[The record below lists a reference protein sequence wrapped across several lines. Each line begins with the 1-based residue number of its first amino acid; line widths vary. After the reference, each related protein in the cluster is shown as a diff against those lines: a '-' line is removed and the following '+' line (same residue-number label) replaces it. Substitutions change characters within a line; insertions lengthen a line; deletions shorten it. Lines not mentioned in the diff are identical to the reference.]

1 MNRND
6 EYRSLLAELE
16 SPPAALETTVDRA
29 MKREKA
35 KQRRRIFGVPAAS
48 LAACFLGFVLL
59 VNVFP
64 PFAKACGEIP
74 ILRDLAKAVTWSPSL
89 TAAVENDYVQ
99 PIGKSQTVNG
109 ITATIEYLIVDQKQV
124 NIFYRLNSEKYVGE
138 FEKLVAEPVI
148 SCDDKNVAFYVYNH
162 SFGSMDNGELQ
173 SITVDFTQGNVPDQ
187 LQCTL
192 KAYSFYDYLSKGSTN
207 IGPEYLAEF
216 DFQLEFDPQFTAIG
230 KLYPVNETVV
240 LDDQKITV
248 KNIEVYPTHL
258 RVEVA
263 ESKDNTAWLKNL
275 DFYIETEEGL
285 KFKPVSSGVIATGS
299 ADSPSMVSYRA
310 DSTYFYEAE
319 HLKLVITGAKW
330 QRKDMETT
338 YLNLITGEHGELP
351 DGVEFD
357 HIKKQGDDW
366 SITIR
371 DIPGEDGEMHRA
383 FSDLYL
389 DSAGNRYTVN
399 KFHLAIGKLNKD
411 GSVQCYYTYVIL
423 KNYPYDE
430 VWLTPLL
437 SSIWTAEKPVEIL
450 IQ

>member
-1 MNRND
+1 MNRSV
-6 EYRSLLAELE
+6 EFVAMLAEINQPSQELADTLNRAYKKKRKRTRKLIICPLCGMA
-16 SPPAALETTVDRA
+16 SCFAAF
-29 MKREKA
+29 
-35 KQRRRIFGVPAAS
+35 I
-48 LAACFLGFVLL
+48 LL
-59 VNVFP
+59 VNLSAPV
-64 PFAKACGEIP
+64 ANACSQIP
-74 ILRDLAKAVTWSPSL
+74 ILRELAESVTFSRSL
-89 TAAVENDYVQ
+89 TNAVENDYVQ
-99 PIGKSQTVNG
+99 TINLQQKQND

-173 SITVDFTQGNVPDQ
+173 SITVDFTQGNVPDK

-192 KAYSFYDYLSKGSTN
+192 KVYCFYERAAHSNST
-207 IGPEYLAEF
+207 YLAEMKF
-216 DFQLEFDPQFTAIG
+216 ALEFDPQFTAIG

-330 QRKDMETT
+330 QRKDTETT

-351 DGVEFD
+351 EGVEFD

>member
-1 MNRND
+1 MNRSV
-6 EYRSLLAELE
+6 EFVAMLAEINQPSQELADTLNRAYKKKRKRTRKLIIC
-16 SPPAALETTVDRA
+16 PLCGMATCFAAF
-29 MKREKA
+29 
-35 KQRRRIFGVPAAS
+35 I
-48 LAACFLGFVLL
+48 LL
-59 VNVFP
+59 VNLSAPV
-64 PFAKACGEIP
+64 ANACSQIP
-74 ILRDLAKAVTWSPSL
+74 ILRELAESVTFSRSL
-89 TAAVENDYVQ
+89 TNAVENDYVQ
-99 PIGKSQTVNG
+99 TINLQQTQND

-124 NIFYRLNSEKYVGE
+124 NIFYRLTSEKYVGE

-192 KAYSFYDYLSKGSTN
+192 KVYCFYEHAAHSNPT
-207 IGPEYLAEF
+207 YLAEMKF
-216 DFQLEFDPQFTAIG
+216 DLEFEPQFTAIG

-240 LDDQKITV
+240 LGDHKITV

-258 RVEVA
+258 RVDVA

-285 KFKPVSSGVIATGS
+285 KFEPVSSGVIATGS

-351 DGVEFD
+351 EGVEFD

-423 KNYPYDE
+423 RNYPYDE

-437 SSIWTAEKPVEIL
+437 SNIWTAEKPVEIL

>member
-1 MNRND
+1 MNRSV
-6 EYRSLLAELE
+6 EFLAMLAEINQPSQELADTLNRAYKKKRKRTRKLIIC
-16 SPPAALETTVDRA
+16 PLCGVATCFAAF
-29 MKREKA
+29 
-35 KQRRRIFGVPAAS
+35 I
-48 LAACFLGFVLL
+48 LL
-59 VNVFP
+59 VNLSAPV
-64 PFAKACGEIP
+64 ANACSQIP
-74 ILRDLAKAVTWSPSL
+74 ILRELAESVTFSRSL
-89 TAAVENDYVQ
+89 TNAVENDYVQ
-99 PIGKSQTVNG
+99 TINLQQTQND

-124 NIFYRLNSEKYVGE
+124 NIFYRLTSEKYVGE

-216 DFQLEFDPQFTAIG
+216 DFQLEFDPHFTAIG

-240 LDDQKITV
+240 LDDQVITV
-248 KNIEVYPTHL
+248 TNIEVYPTHL

-285 KFKPVSSGVIATGS
+285 KFESVSSGVIATGS

-330 QRKDMETT
+330 QRKDTETT

-351 DGVEFD
+351 EGVEFD

-437 SSIWTAEKPVEIL
+437 SNIWTAEKPVEIL